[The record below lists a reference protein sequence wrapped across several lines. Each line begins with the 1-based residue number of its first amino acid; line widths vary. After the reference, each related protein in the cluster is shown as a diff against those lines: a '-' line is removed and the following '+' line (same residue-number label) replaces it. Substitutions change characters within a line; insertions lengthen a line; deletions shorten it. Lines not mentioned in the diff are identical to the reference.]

1 MRHHGHHHGHPMSTT
16 MGTLCAPRGHHH
28 HAPSLRQTV
37 PVHAL
42 RRALQSLPLSPH
54 QALLPA
60 VPGQAP
66 EPRAL
71 RH

>member
-42 RRALQSLPLSPH
+42 RRALQSRSAPIRRSSLLFLDRHQSPG
-54 QALLPA
+54 L
-60 VPGQAP
+60 
-66 EPRAL
+66 
-71 RH
+71 